1 MSWQD
6 AAGKAQAAVKNAI
19 PSQWRL
25 PSNFVLKGKD
35 VRSVPRDCGL
45 LSQKQLE
52 ITERTAT
59 ELVEELRNG
68 RLSSVT
74 VTTAYVARAAI
85 AAQVTNC
92 IANFFPQEGLQRA
105 AELDEYLR
113 KHGKPMGP
121 LHGLPIALKVSQG
134 LHWHSRVHC

>member
-68 RLSSVT
+68 RL
-74 VTTAYVARAAI
+74 
-85 AAQVTNC
+85 
-92 IANFFPQEGLQRA
+92 
-105 AELDEYLR
+105 
-113 KHGKPMGP
+113 
-121 LHGLPIALKVSQG
+121 
-134 LHWHSRVHC
+134 